1 MSNNIDTN
9 HDNFNMT
16 YKPNLVDTSTVKIPS
31 NLESLIEQL
40 SEQVHESW
48 AATRIAQGW
57 SYGPSRNDAT
67 LQHPGLVPYSELTES
82 EKDVDRA
89 TVISTIKLM
98 LHFGYEIDQND
109 GE

>member
-1 MSNNIDTN
+1 MSNNIHVN
-9 HDNFNMT
+9 NDNTDMT
-16 YKPNLVDTSTVKIPS
+16 YKPNLVDTSTVRIPS

-48 AATRIAQGW
+48 AAMRIAQGW

-67 LQHPGLVPYSELTES
+67 LQHPGLVPYSDLTES

-89 TVISTIKLM
+89 TVVSTIKLM
-98 LHFGYEIDQND
+98 LHFGYEIGQSVDD
-109 GE
+109 

>member
-1 MSNNIDTN
+1 MSNNIDVV
-9 HDNFNMT
+9 HDNTDMT
-16 YKPNLVDTSTVKIPS
+16 YKPNLVDTSTVSIPS

-67 LQHPGLVPYSELTES
+67 LQHPGLVPYSALTES

-98 LHFGYEIDQND
+98 MHFGYEISKSGDD
-109 GE
+109 

>member
-1 MSNNIDTN
+1 MN
-9 HDNFNMT
+9 HDNTDMT
-16 YKPNLVDTSTVKIPS
+16 YKPNLVDTTTVRIPS

-57 SYGPSRNDAT
+57 SYGPSRDDAT

-89 TVISTIKLM
+89 TVVSTIKLM
-98 LHFGYEIDQND
+98 LHFGYEISQSDD
-109 GE
+109 D